1 MKFPWKDLPWSLE
14 DRVGALFAAHGSLSL
29 ERVSHE
35 MLEAEYLDILR
46 SLEGLVEKGVVLVG
60 GDGTFQWSDTPEATL
75 AKSRYKKHLLPI
87 IEGILAEVPENEV
100 WQEAVDQ
107 FKDLE
112 VLWLPW
118 LERDVLTMYSVA
130 KKSLE
135 ERLRGILIKN
145 G

>member
-1 MKFPWKDLPWSLE
+1 
-14 DRVGALFAAHGSLSL
+14 
-29 ERVSHE
+29 
-35 MLEAEYLDILR
+35 
-46 SLEGLVEKGVVLVG
+46 
-60 GDGTFQWSDTPEATL
+60 
-75 AKSRYKKHLLPI
+75 KKHLLPI